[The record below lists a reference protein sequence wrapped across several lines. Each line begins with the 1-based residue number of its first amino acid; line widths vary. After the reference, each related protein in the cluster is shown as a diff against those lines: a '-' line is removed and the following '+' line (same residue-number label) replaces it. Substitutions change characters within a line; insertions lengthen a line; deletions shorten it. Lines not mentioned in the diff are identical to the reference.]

1 MIFVVY
7 FGENICYTGY
17 KDKKMT
23 FAYCEKD
30 ESGNSR
36 DACHDRITIQF
47 LSRFATALFS
57 KGAGFKEAF

>member
-23 FAYCEKD
+23 FAYCEK
-30 ESGNSR
+30 GNQETR
-36 DACHDRITIQF
+36 VKYVT
-47 LSRFATALFS
+47 L
-57 KGAGFKEAF
+57 G